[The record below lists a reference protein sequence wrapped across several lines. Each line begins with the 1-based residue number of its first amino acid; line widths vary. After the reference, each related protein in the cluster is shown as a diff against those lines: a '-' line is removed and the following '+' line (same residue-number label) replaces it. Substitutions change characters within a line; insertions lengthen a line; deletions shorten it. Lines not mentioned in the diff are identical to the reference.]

1 MEVGARGSGDALA
14 RPRAPQAVLFACNH
28 NVIRSPMA
36 AALLRLRWGK
46 TIWVDSCG
54 VRPDGRVADP
64 FAIEVMDELGADLTR
79 HRAKTFADLD
89 DASFDLIV
97 TLTPEAHHRALEFT
111 RTLAAEVEY
120 WPTFDPS
127 LAQGSRAQRLEE
139 FRAVRDALGARILAR
154 FGRPSTGQA

>member
-1 MEVGARGSGDALA
+1 
-14 RPRAPQAVLFACNH
+14 
-28 NVIRSPMA
+28 MA
-36 AALLRLRWGK
+36 AGLLRLRWGGK
-46 TIWVDSCG
+46 IWVDSCG
-54 VRPDGRVADP
+54 VRLNDRTADP
-64 FAIEVMDELGADLTR
+64 FAVMVMDEVGFDLTR

-111 RTLAAEVEY
+111 RTLAVDVEY

-127 LAQGSRAQRLEE
+127 LAQGSREQRLDE
-139 FRAVRDALGARILAR
+139 FRAVRDGLASRVLGR